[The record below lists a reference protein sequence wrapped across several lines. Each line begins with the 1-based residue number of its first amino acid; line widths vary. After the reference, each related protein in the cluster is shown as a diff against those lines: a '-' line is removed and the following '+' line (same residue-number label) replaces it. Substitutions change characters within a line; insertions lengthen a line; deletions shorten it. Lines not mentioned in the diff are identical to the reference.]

1 MKGRLRGGIGAARK
15 VDNST
20 RDYTFKVSCFVETIS
35 VRFLQSATKGS
46 LVLMTHKVFLKYYN
60 ATFNLDL

>member
-15 VDNST
+15 VNNFT
-20 RDYTFKVSCFVETIS
+20 RDYTFKASCFVETIHFS
-35 VRFLQSATKGS
+35 SISPQRDGS